1 MVDAS
6 PLPATPTFCSVRMNG
21 SGKGKVGRKKREG
34 GRCRG
39 WGRGGGYVERG
50 VLARPSFLHQPHSQ
64 LPEAG
69 RYSAACHQQ
78 SH

>member
-34 GRCRG
+34 GVVEDG
-39 WGRGGGYVERG
+39 EGGGG
-50 VLARPSFLHQPHSQ
+50 
-64 LPEAG
+64 
-69 RYSAACHQQ
+69 
-78 SH
+78 